1 MRIVERLL
9 YGIGGL
15 LALILLFIMLC
26 HFKPELAEKIGETLK
41 ANAKEMEEISEETTV
56 PDIETSPRNQI
67 DTFDAVTASD
77 GMVVLPITR
86 EEYEAPTEDQ
96 LTVPSWAQEKSDLAS
111 VEAQGAAVTE
121 QEARTAFDTLGIGN
135 TEKDLSFDAVMYP
148 YYHMLDATGKAIYRQ
163 IYANA
168 NSLVKEFAP
177 VEAISAKLLENAFTA
192 VVNDHPELFW
202 VNTAYKYQYAPTG
215 QVASIALSFNRTA
228 DNIEEAKQLFEESA
242 DNILQGADEQG
253 TDYEKEVYV
262 HDRLISRISY
272 SKAATMNQ
280 SAYSALVGGKTV
292 CAGYARAFQ
301 YLMQKLGIPCYYCTG
316 FAGENHAWN
325 IIKLSDGYYNV
336 DTTWDDTNPNT
347 YIYFNCSDA
356 DYAKDHIR
364 RGLSVKLPPCNGERY
379 RGLEK
384 EEEKED
390 EEKKEVTTNK
400 EENKQTSTSTEET
413 TQVVVVPRTLEQA
426 GFTYEDLLKTIDDYY
441 TDCSMYLVGSNNN
454 TVTFQN
460 VVASE
465 KLWKEIVKSYEK
477 GDYESAY
484 MNRILVEKHLNS
496 AKATVTGEALAD
508 GSYLIT
514 HTITLQ

>member
-1 MRIVERLL
+1 MRIVEKLL

-15 LALILLFIMLC
+15 LALILLFIVLC
-26 HFKPELAEKIGETLK
+26 HFKPELAEKIGENLK
-41 ANAKEMEEISEETTV
+41 ANAQEISEEMTI
-56 PDIETSPRNQI
+56 PDMESGQSNQI
-67 DTFDAVTASD
+67 ESFDVAMASD
-77 GMVVLPITR
+77 GMAVLPISSK
-86 EEYEAPTEDQ
+86 EYMAPTEDQ
-96 LTVPSWAQEKSDLAS
+96 LAVPSWVQDMCGLSLVETEGVL
-111 VEAQGAAVTE
+111 VTEPEAQ
-121 QEARTAFDTLGIGN
+121 TAFDTLGVGN
-135 TEKDLSFDAVMYP
+135 TGKDLSFDPVIYP
-148 YYHMLDATGKAIYRQ
+148 YYNMLDATGKAIYRQ

-168 NSLVKEFAP
+168 NSLIKKFVP

-202 VNTAYKYQYAPTG
+202 VNTAYKYQYAPSG
-215 QVASIALSFNRTA
+215 QVASVSLSFNKTA
-228 DNIEEAKQLFEESA
+228 DSIEEAKQLFEESA
-242 DNILQGADEQG
+242 ANILQGAEKKG

-272 SKAATMNQ
+272 SKAAAMNQ

-379 RGLEK
+379 RGLELK
-384 EEEKED
+384 AEKEAAEKKENTSQEEEK
-390 EEKKEVTTNK
+390 KP
-400 EENKQTSTSTEET
+400 TSTSTEET
-413 TQVVVVPRTLEQA
+413 TQMVVVPRTLEQA
-426 GFTYEDLLKTIDDYY
+426 GFAYEDLLKTKEDYY
-441 TDCSMYLVGSNNN
+441 ADCSKHLVDSKNN
-454 TVTFQN
+454 TITFQN
-460 VVASE
+460 VVANE

-484 MNRILVEKHLNS
+484 MNRVLVEKHLS
-496 AKATVTGEALAD
+496 GAKASVTGEALAD

-514 HTITLQ
+514 HTVTFQ